1 MEVSANHD
9 SVQVLYVDYGNTEFL
24 PVIEL
29 REIPLTFLMLPKQV
43 IFVEIE
49 ELKSAFPSISK
60 TFHNKMQQM
69 KQHWLIKLYVSK
81 VELAQLFYRSPNFQ
95 MEFSA

>member
-1 MEVSANHD
+1 LEVSASSD

-24 PVIEL
+24 KVTEI
-29 REIPLTFLMLPKQV
+29 REIPVTFLMLPKQV

-49 ELKSAFPSISK
+49 ELKSSFPSICK

-69 KQHWLIKLYVSK
+69 RQHWLIKLYVSIASIC
-81 VELAQLFYRSPNFQ
+81 VPNL
-95 MEFSA
+95 